1 MTTENK
7 ANTEIWDKLFE
18 TPPQHTKAFKK
29 GGGFSGTAIAPT
41 YVVKRMTETFGPHGI
56 GWGWEIIDEAYV
68 DGAPLTDPEGVLTDT
83 VAVVHKI
90 LLRLWYMSDD
100 SKYYVGPH
108 FGQTTFVGANKNGF
122 YTDEEHAKKSVTD
135 AVGKCVVQLGLS
147 ADVHMGLYDDNKYIL
162 AMHEKFDGNGSD
174 AEEGD
179 KGTKEVSD
187 GRKVTPAQ
195 VKRLKAIKSDFEWTD
210 EAAKELIKGFGYTTS
225 TEIEKWEDYAAIVKE
240 LQKGMDGKAKADE
253 KGYCTFVNGKP
264 KERKN

>member
-1 MTTENK
+1 MT
-7 ANTEIWDKLFE
+7 APD
-18 TPPQHTKAFKK
+18 
-29 GGGFSGTAIAPT
+29 GGGTI
-41 YVVKRMTETFGPHGI
+41 GI
-56 GWGWEIIDEAYV
+56 KTII
-68 DGAPLTDPEGVLTDT
+68 
-83 VAVVHKI
+83 HKI
-90 LLRLWYMSDD
+90 RLRLWYISNN
-100 SKYYVGPH
+100 STYYIGPH
-108 FGQTTFVGANKNGF
+108 FGQTTFVGSNKNGIF
-122 YTDEEHAKKSVTD
+122 TDEEHAKKSITD
-135 AVGKCVVQLGLS
+135 AVSKCVVQLGLS
-147 ADVHMGLYDDNKYIL
+147 GDVHMGLYDDSKYIKAL
-162 AMHEKFDGNGSD
+162 HEKYSGNGSD

-264 KERKN
+264 KEQKK